1 MRKVVREYEVYSYQE
16 LEEEA
21 KERARQT
28 ISQSIVEQNFDY
40 LEQDLLTLLEEDYGL
55 KEDNVTL
62 HYSLTYCQ
70 GDGLSFDCR
79 DLLESKYF
87 KDKMYE
93 GLSVGEKIS
102 LSKMINKGELSL
114 FTKRSG
120 CHLYQYA
127 LHSDV
132 QTITNFYHCGKNKER
147 LVEKIVKK
155 LGGVYMAICNRLEK
169 IGYECYNVEEY
180 DIEEYIDAYDIE
192 FDKAGYIF
200 N

>member
-1 MRKVVREYEVYSYQE
+1 MRKVVREYEVYSYEE
-16 LEEEA
+16 LGEEA

-28 ISQSIVEQNFDY
+28 ISEAIVEQNFDY
-40 LEQDLLTLLEEDYGL
+40 LDEDLLTILSEDYDL
-55 KEDNVTL
+55 KEDNIKL
-62 HYSLTYCQ
+62 HYSISYCQ
-70 GDGLSFDCR
+70 GDGLSFDCK

-87 KDKMYE
+87 KNKMYE
-93 GLSVGEKIS
+93 GLTVNEKIS

-132 QTITNFYHCGKNKER
+132 QALTNFYHWGKNKEE
-147 LVEKIVKK
+147 LVEKIIKK
-155 LGGVYMAICNRLEK
+155 LGRVYMEICDRLEK
-169 IGYECYNVEEY
+169 IGYECYNVEEC

-192 FDKAGYIF
+192 FDKAGYVF

>member
-1 MRKVVREYEVYSYQE
+1 MRKVVIEYEVYSYQE

-21 KERARQT
+21 KERARET
-28 ISQSIVEQNFDY
+28 ISKSIVEQNFDY

-55 KEDNVTL
+55 KENNVTL

-70 GDGLSFDCR
+70 GDGLSFDCK

-93 GLSVGEKIS
+93 GLTVNEKIS
-102 LSKMINKGELSL
+102 LSKMINKGELNL

-120 CHLYQYA
+120 NHLYQYS

-132 QTITNFYHCGKNKER
+132 QAITNFYHWGKNKEE

-155 LGGVYMAICNRLEK
+155 LGRVYMAICDRLEK
-169 IGYECYNVEEY
+169 IGYDCYNVEEC

-192 FDKAGYIF
+192 FDKVGYVF

>member
-1 MRKVVREYEVYSYQE
+1 MRKVVREYEVYSYEE
-16 LEEEA
+16 LDEEA
-21 KERARQT
+21 KERARQK
-28 ISQSIVEQNFDY
+28 ISQSIVEMNFNY
-40 LEQDLLTLLEEDYGL
+40 LEEDLLTILEEDYDL

-62 HYSLTYCQ
+62 HYSLSYSQ
-70 GDGLSFDCR
+70 GDGLSFDCK

-87 KDKMYE
+87 KNKMYD
-93 GLSVGEKIS
+93 GLTVNEKIS

-120 CHLYQYA
+120 CHLYEYA

-132 QTITNFYHCGKNKER
+132 QAITNFYHWGKNKED
-147 LVEKIVKK
+147 LVEKILKK
-155 LGGVYMAICNRLEK
+155 LGKVYMDICNRLEK
-169 IGYECYNVEEY
+169 IGYQCYEVAEE
-180 DIEEYIDAYDIE
+180 DIERYVYDYEIE